1 VNGGLNIDL
10 HTHSTCSDGSLS
22 PTDLVARAA
31 AAGVE
36 VLALTDHDTVA
47 GLEEAEQSAGVH
59 GLRLVPGV
67 EISASWRAQAIH
79 VLGLWIDPA
88 SEELRGA
95 LGAQADRRRV
105 RMRKMCARLEK
116 LGLPG
121 PALLAAVEAQPG
133 LPTRAH
139 LANALVAGGHV
150 DRADQAFRKYL
161 GAGKSA
167 NVAADWP
174 ELAAV
179 VGWIRAA
186 GGVATL
192 AHPARYALSGGARR
206 QMLADFVS
214 AGGAA
219 LEVVTGGNG
228 AQHVEGLAALA
239 VKHGLMGSVGSDFH
253 DPQLTWNPLGRSL
266 KLPDCVTPVWRSYIN
281 EAATP

>member
-1 VNGGLNIDL
+1 MNGGLNIDL
-10 HTHSTCSDGSLS
+10 HTHSNCSDGALT
-22 PTDLVARAA
+22 PAELVARAA

-47 GLEEAEQSAGVH
+47 GLTEADHSAGVH

-88 SEELRGA
+88 SAELRSV
-95 LGAQADRRRV
+95 LEMQAERRRA
-105 RMRKMCARLEK
+105 RMRKICARLEK

-121 PALLAAVEAQPG
+121 PQLLAAVEAQPG

-150 DRADQAFRKYL
+150 NRADEAFRKYL
-161 GAGKSA
+161 GSGKAA
-167 NVAADWP
+167 NIAAEWP
-174 ELAAV
+174 ALDVV

-186 GGVATL
+186 GGVAAL
-192 AHPARYALSGGARR
+192 AHPARYALSAGARR
-206 QMLADFVS
+206 QMLADFVA
-214 AGGAA
+214 AGGGA
-219 LEVVTGGNG
+219 LEVVTGANG
-228 AQHVEGLAALA
+228 AQHVEGVAALA
-239 VKHGLMGSVGSDFH
+239 VKYGLMGSVGSDFH

-266 KLPDCVTPVWRSYIN
+266 TLPDCVTPVWRSYIN

>member
-10 HTHSTCSDGSLS
+10 HTHSTCSDGLLT
-22 PTDLVARAA
+22 PADLVARAA

-47 GLEEAEQSAGVH
+47 GLEEAEHSAGVH

-88 SEELRGA
+88 SEQLRSA
-95 LGAQADRRRV
+95 LLAQAERRRL

-228 AQHVEGLAALA
+228 AQHVEAVAALA

-253 DPQLTWNPLGRSL
+253 DPQLTWNPLGRYL

>member
-1 VNGGLNIDL
+1 VSGGLNIDL
-10 HTHSTCSDGSLS
+10 HTHSNCSDGALT
-22 PTDLVARAA
+22 PAELVARAA

-47 GLEEAEQSAGVH
+47 GLEEAEHSAGVH

-88 SEELRGA
+88 SAELRSV
-95 LGAQADRRRV
+95 LKMQAERRRA
-105 RMRKMCARLEK
+105 RMRKICARLEK

-121 PALLAAVEAQPG
+121 PLLLAAVEAHPG

-139 LANALVAGGHV
+139 LANAMVAGGHV
-150 DRADQAFRKYL
+150 SRADEAFRRYL
-161 GAGKSA
+161 GAGKPA
-167 NVAADWP
+167 NVAAEWP
-174 ELAAV
+174 ALDVV

-186 GGVATL
+186 GGVAAL
-192 AHPARYALSGGARR
+192 AHPARYALSAGARR
-206 QMLADFVS
+206 QMVADFVA

-219 LEVVTGGNG
+219 LEVVTGANG
-228 AQHVEGLAALA
+228 AQHVEGVAALA
-239 VKHGLMGSVGSDFH
+239 VKYGLMGSVGSDFH